1 MKRGGKFLVS
11 TTAFA
16 VVACGGQQGKLEI
29 RSTPTP
35 LAEMKR
41 AVPERIA
48 EARGQLALGNVA
60 LALTSFR
67 IAAREDPNSIDAL
80 AGIADCYDR
89 MSRFDSSRRYYESAL
104 ALAPANTQLLAAFAA
119 SLQLQGKSAEALSVR
134 EEISARVA
142 ASAALES
149 ASMAEVEAVAP
160 LVQVAAAEV
169 KPAAS
174 AKAPPP
180 APSTVVPEAN
190 AAPVPPSKPKADP
203 KPLPKPEI
211 RVAAVEPQA
220 APAPL
225 GPSVTI
231 KLPPPRRVQQQPVA
245 AAPAALPARSTWA
258 AVEPGVASA
267 PLSAPQ
273 PVPVNIAPEFASVA
287 LLRPIEERVPE
298 PSIAQERGPL
308 AAPQPVPVNIPS
320 EFASVALLRP
330 VEERIPEPSIAEE
343 RGPRIERMSTG
354 EIALIT
360 VSKPEW
366 RSTTVASSQRSSKV
380 RFVPL
385 RQARLSPVKVRLLNA
400 ARVDRLAART
410 RTWLSSRGF
419 RGLAIGD
426 AQATRRR
433 SVILYPAAQ
442 REMAQRLSAQ
452 FGFPLSRRASGSH
465 VVVLLGAD
473 AARMRPLQP
482 KRA

>member
-89 MSRFDSSRRYYESAL
+89 MSRFDLSRRYYESAL
-104 ALAPANTQLLAAFAA
+104 ALAPADTQLLAAFAA

-134 EEISARVA
+134 EEISARMA

-149 ASMAEVEAVAP
+149 AAMAEVEGAAP
-160 LVQVAAAEV
+160 PVQVAAAEV

-174 AKAPPP
+174 AKAAPP
-180 APSTVVPEAN
+180 ARSTVVPEAN
-190 AAPVPPSKPKADP
+190 AAPVPRPKLKADP
-203 KPLPKPEI
+203 KPLPRPEI

-220 APAPL
+220 VPAPL

-231 KLPPPRRVQQQPVA
+231 KLPPPRRVQPA
-245 AAPAALPARSTWA
+245 AAVPAALPARSTWA

-298 PSIAQERGPL
+298 PSIAQERPL

-330 VEERIPEPSIAEE
+330 IDERVPEPSIAEE

-366 RSTTVASSQRSSKV
+366 RSTTVASSERSSKV

-400 ARVDRLAART
+400 ARVDKLAART
-410 RTWLSSRGF
+410 RTWLNSRGF
-419 RGLAIGD
+419 RGLGIGD
-426 AQATRRR
+426 APATRRR

-442 REMAQRLSAQ
+442 RAMAQRLSAQ

>member
-11 TTAFA
+11 TTALA
-16 VVACGGQQGKLEI
+16 VAACGGQQGKLEI
-29 RSTPTP
+29 RSTPKP
-35 LAEMKR
+35 LAEIKR

-48 EARGQLALGNVA
+48 EARGQLALNNVA

-80 AGIADCYDR
+80 VGIADCYDR
-89 MSRFDSSRRYYESAL
+89 MGRFDLSRRYYESAL
-104 ALAPANTQLLAAFAA
+104 ALAPADTQLLTAFAA

-134 EEISARVA
+134 EEISVRLA
-142 ASAALES
+142 ASAALER
-149 ASMAEVEAVAP
+149 ASMAEFEGGAP
-160 LVQVAAAEV
+160 RVQVAAAEA
-169 KPAAS
+169 KPAAPVKAS
-174 AKAPPP
+174 PPPQEPVAVPEASVVPAPPP
-180 APSTVVPEAN
+180 KSETA
-190 AAPVPPSKPKADP
+190 P
-203 KPLPKPEI
+203 KPLPKSEV
-211 RVAAVEPQA
+211 RVAAAQPQA

-231 KLPPPRRVQQQPVA
+231 KLPPVRRIQQDPAPVV
-245 AAPAALPARSTWA
+245 PAAMPARTSWA

-267 PLSAPQ
+267 PLT
-273 PVPVNIAPEFASVA
+273 
-287 LLRPIEERVPE
+287 
-298 PSIAQERGPL
+298 
-308 AAPQPVPVNIPS
+308 APQPVPVNIPS

-330 VEERIPEPSIAEE
+330 IEERIPEPSIAEE
-343 RGPRIERMSTG
+343 RGPRTERMSTG

-366 RSTTVASSQRSSKV
+366 RSTTVASSERSTKV

-385 RQARLSPVKVRLLNA
+385 RQAALGPVKVRLLNA
-400 ARVDRLAART
+400 ARVDKLAART
-410 RTWLSSRGF
+410 RTWLGSRGW

-426 AQATRRR
+426 APATRKR

-442 REMAQRLSAQ
+442 RAMAQRLSAQ

-482 KRA
+482 RRA

>member
-11 TTAFA
+11 TTALA
-16 VVACGGQQGKLEI
+16 VAACGGQQGKLEI
-29 RSTPTP
+29 RSTPKP
-35 LAEMKR
+35 LAEIKR

-48 EARGQLALGNVA
+48 EARGQLALNNVA

-89 MSRFDSSRRYYESAL
+89 MGRFDLSRRYYESAL
-104 ALAPANTQLLAAFAA
+104 ALAPADTQLLTAFAA

-134 EEISARVA
+134 EEISVRLA
-142 ASAALES
+142 ASAALER
-149 ASMAEVEAVAP
+149 ASMAEFEGGAP
-160 LVQVAAAEV
+160 RVQVAAAEA
-169 KPAAS
+169 KPAAPVKAS
-174 AKAPPP
+174 PPPQEPVAVPEASVAPAPPP
-180 APSTVVPEAN
+180 KSETAPE
-190 AAPVPPSKPKADP
+190 
-203 KPLPKPEI
+203 PLPKSEV
-211 RVAAVEPQA
+211 RVAAAQPQA

-231 KLPPPRRVQQQPVA
+231 KLPPVRRVQQDPAPVV
-245 AAPAALPARSTWA
+245 PAAMPARTSWA

-267 PLSAPQ
+267 PLT
-273 PVPVNIAPEFASVA
+273 
-287 LLRPIEERVPE
+287 
-298 PSIAQERGPL
+298 
-308 AAPQPVPVNIPS
+308 APQPVPVNIPS

-330 VEERIPEPSIAEE
+330 IEERIPEPSIAEE
-343 RGPRIERMSTG
+343 RGPRTERMSTG

-366 RSTTVASSQRSSKV
+366 RSTTVASSERSTKV

-385 RQARLSPVKVRLLNA
+385 RQAALGPVKVRLLNA
-400 ARVDRLAART
+400 ARVDKLAART
-410 RTWLSSRGF
+410 RTWLGSRGW
-419 RGLAIGD
+419 RGLAIGN
-426 AQATRRR
+426 APATRKR

-482 KRA
+482 RRA

>member
-11 TTAFA
+11 STAFA

-29 RSTPTP
+29 RSTPKP
-35 LAEMKR
+35 LTEMKR

-67 IAAREDPNSIDAL
+67 IAAREDPNSTDAL

-89 MSRFDSSRRYYESAL
+89 MGRFDLSRRYYESAL
-104 ALAPANTQLLAAFAA
+104 ALAPADTQLLGAFAA

-134 EEISARVA
+134 EEISARMA
-142 ASAALES
+142 ASAALEN
-149 ASMAEVEAVAP
+149 AVAAEIESAAP
-160 LVQVAAAEV
+160 PVRIAAAEIKPV
-169 KPAAS
+169 APMKASTPPQPVAVPAAS
-174 AKAPPP
+174 
-180 APSTVVPEAN
+180 
-190 AAPVPPSKPKADP
+190 AAPVPPPEPKTVP
-203 KPLPKPEI
+203 KQLPKPEI
-211 RVAAVEPQA
+211 RVAAVEPKA
-220 APAPL
+220 APVPL

-231 KLPPPRRVQQQPVA
+231 KLPPARRVQQEPAPVV
-245 AAPAALPARSTWA
+245 PAAMPARTSWA

-273 PVPVNIAPEFASVA
+273 PVPVNIPSEFASVA

-298 PSIAQERGPL
+298 PSIA
-308 AAPQPVPVNIPS
+308 
-320 EFASVALLRP
+320 
-330 VEERIPEPSIAEE
+330 EE
-343 RGPRIERMSTG
+343 RGPRTERMSTG

-366 RSTTVASSQRSSKV
+366 RSTTIASSDRIAKV

-385 RQARLSPVKVRLLNA
+385 RQASMGQAKVRLLNA
-400 ARVDRLAART
+400 ARVNKLAART
-410 RTWLSSRGF
+410 RNWLNSRGW
-419 RGLAIGD
+419 RGLTIGD
-426 AQATRRR
+426 APSTRAR
-433 SVILYPAAQ
+433 SVILYPATQ
-442 REMAQRLSAQ
+442 RAMAQRLSAQ
-452 FGFPLSRRASGSH
+452 FGFPLARRASGSH

-482 KRA
+482 RRA

>member
-11 TTAFA
+11 TTALA
-16 VVACGGQQGKLEI
+16 VAACGGQQGRLEI
-29 RSTPTP
+29 RSTPKP
-35 LAEMKR
+35 LAELKR

-80 AGIADCYDR
+80 AGIASCYDR
-89 MSRFDSSRRYYESAL
+89 MGRFDLSRRYYESAL
-104 ALAPANTQLLAAFAA
+104 ALAPADTQLLAAFAA

-134 EEISARVA
+134 DEISARLA
-142 ASAALES
+142 SSAALES
-149 ASMAEVEAVAP
+149 AGTAEVENAAP
-160 LVQVAAAEV
+160 SVQVAATEI
-169 KPAAS
+169 K
-174 AKAPPP
+174 PP
-180 APSTVVPEAN
+180 APGRVSPPAPIVRPTTSAVPASPPTPTPNATSRPLPEAE
-190 AAPVPPSKPKADP
+190 A
-203 KPLPKPEI
+203 
-211 RVAAVEPQA
+211 RVAAAEPTV
-220 APAPL
+220 PL

-231 KLPPPRRVQQQPVA
+231 QLPPPRRVQQ
-245 AAPAALPARSTWA
+245 APASVVPAPLPARTSWA

-267 PLSAPQ
+267 PLTTPQ
-273 PVPVNIAPEFASVA
+273 PVPVNIPMEFASVA
-287 LLRPIEERVPE
+287 LLRPIEERV
-298 PSIAQERGPL
+298 
-308 AAPQPVPVNIPS
+308 
-320 EFASVALLRP
+320 
-330 VEERIPEPSIAEE
+330 PEPSIAEE

-366 RSTTVASSQRSSKV
+366 RSTTVASSERSAKV

-385 RQARLSPVKVRLLNA
+385 RQAARGSVKVRLLNA
-400 ARVDRLAART
+400 ARVDKLAART
-410 RTWLSSRGF
+410 RTWLGARGW

-426 AQATRRR
+426 APATRKR

-442 REMAQRLSAQ
+442 RAMAQRLSAQ
-452 FGFPLSRRASGSH
+452 FGFPLARRASGSH

>member
-89 MSRFDSSRRYYESAL
+89 MSRFDLSRRYYESAL
-104 ALAPANTQLLAAFAA
+104 ALAPADTQLLAAFAA

-134 EEISARVA
+134 EEISARMA

-149 ASMAEVEAVAP
+149 AAMAEVEGAAP
-160 LVQVAAAEV
+160 PVQVAAAEV

-174 AKAPPP
+174 AKAAPA
-180 APSTVVPEAN
+180 APSAVMPEAH
-190 AAPVPPSKPKADP
+190 ATPKLKADP
-203 KPLPKPEI
+203 KPLPRPEI

-231 KLPPPRRVQQQPVA
+231 KLPPPRRVQQQPA
-245 AAPAALPARSTWA
+245 AAVPAALPARSTWA

-267 PLSAPQ
+267 PLPAPQ

-308 AAPQPVPVNIPS
+308 AAPQPVPVNIPF

-366 RSTTVASSQRSSKV
+366 RSTTVASSERSTKV

-385 RQARLSPVKVRLLNA
+385 RQAALGPVKVRLLNA
-400 ARVDRLAART
+400 ARVNKLAART
-410 RTWLSSRGF
+410 RIWLNSRGF

-426 AQATRRR
+426 APAMRRR

-442 REMAQRLSAQ
+442 RAMAQRLSAQ

-482 KRA
+482 KRV

>member
-16 VVACGGQQGKLEI
+16 VAACGGEQGKLEI
-29 RSTPTP
+29 RSTPKP
-35 LAEMKR
+35 LAQIKR

-48 EARGQLALGNVA
+48 EARGQLGLGNVA

-89 MSRFDSSRRYYESAL
+89 MGRFDLSRRYYESAL
-104 ALAPANTQLLAAFAA
+104 ALAPADTQLLAAFAA

-134 EEISARVA
+134 EEISARMA
-142 ASAALES
+142 AAGALES
-149 ASMAEVEAVAP
+149 ASMAEV
-160 LVQVAAAEV
+160 
-169 KPAAS
+169 
-174 AKAPPP
+174 
-180 APSTVVPEAN
+180 
-190 AAPVPPSKPKADP
+190 AAPVVQGAAVETTLAPVKALPPAGPVVPQASAAAVSPPEPKAVP
-203 KPLPKPEI
+203 KPLPKAGV
-211 RVAAVEPQA
+211 RVAAAEPQVSPA
-220 APAPL
+220 AL

-231 KLPPPRRVQQQPVA
+231 KLPPPRRVQHEPA
-245 AAPAALPARSTWA
+245 AVVPAALPARTSWA
-258 AVEPGVASA
+258 AVEPGVANA
-267 PLSAPQ
+267 PLT
-273 PVPVNIAPEFASVA
+273 
-287 LLRPIEERVPE
+287 
-298 PSIAQERGPL
+298 
-308 AAPQPVPVNIPS
+308 APQPVPVNIPS

-330 VEERIPEPSIAEE
+330 VEERVLEPSIAEE
-343 RGPRIERMSTG
+343 HGPRTERMSTG

-366 RSTTVASSQRSSKV
+366 RSTMVASSERSTKV

-385 RQARLSPVKVRLLNA
+385 RQASSGPVKVRLLNA
-400 ARVDRLAART
+400 ARVNKLAART
-410 RTWLSSRGF
+410 RIWLNSRGW

-426 AQATRRR
+426 APATRKR

-442 REMAQRLSAQ
+442 RAMAQRLSAQ

-473 AARMRPLQP
+473 AASMRPLRP
-482 KRA
+482 RRA

>member
-11 TTAFA
+11 ATAFA
-16 VVACGGQQGKLEI
+16 VAACGGQQGKLEI

-35 LAEMKR
+35 LAGIKR

-48 EARGQLALGNVA
+48 EARGQLGLGNVA

-89 MSRFDSSRRYYESAL
+89 MGRFDLSRRYYESAL
-104 ALAPANTQLLAAFAA
+104 ALAPADTQLLAAFAA

-134 EEISARVA
+134 EEISARMA

-149 ASMAEVEAVAP
+149 ASLAEIATPAP
-160 LVQVAAAEV
+160 LVQVAVAV
-169 KPAAS
+169 LKPAAPVKPS
-174 AKAPPP
+174 PPP
-180 APSTVVPEAN
+180 ATPPVAEASAIPVSPPEPK
-190 AAPVPPSKPKADP
+190 AAPR
-203 KPLPKPEI
+203 PLPKAEV
-211 RVAAVEPQA
+211 RVAAAEAQA
-220 APAPL
+220 AAAPL

-231 KLPPPRRVQQQPVA
+231 KLPPPRRVQEVAPVA
-245 AAPAALPARSTWA
+245 PEALPSRTSWA
-258 AVEPGVASA
+258 AIEPGVASA
-267 PLSAPQ
+267 
-273 PVPVNIAPEFASVA
+273 
-287 LLRPIEERVPE
+287 
-298 PSIAQERGPL
+298 PL

-330 VEERIPEPSIAEE
+330 VEERVPEPSIAEE
-343 RGPRIERMSTG
+343 RGPRTERMSTG

-366 RSTTVASSQRSSKV
+366 RSTTIASSETSAKV

-385 RQARLSPVKVRLLNA
+385 RQASLSPVKVRLLNA
-400 ARVDRLAART
+400 ARVNKLAART
-410 RTWLSSRGF
+410 RTWLNSRGW
-419 RGLAIGD
+419 RGLTIGD
-426 AQATRRR
+426 APATRTR

-442 REMAQRLSAQ
+442 RMVAQRLSAQ
-452 FGFPLSRRASGSH
+452 FGFPLSRRASGSN

-473 AARMRPLQP
+473 AARLRPLQQR
-482 KRA
+482 RA

>member
-16 VVACGGQQGKLEI
+16 VAACGGQQGKLEI
-29 RSTPTP
+29 RSTPKP
-35 LAEMKR
+35 LAELKR

-48 EARGQLALGNVA
+48 EARGQLGLGNVA

-67 IAAREDPNSIDAL
+67 IAAREDPNSTDAL

-89 MSRFDSSRRYYESAL
+89 MGRFDLSRRYYESAL
-104 ALAPANTQLLAAFAA
+104 ALAPADTQLLTAFAA

-134 EEISARVA
+134 EEISARMA

-149 ASMAEVEAVAP
+149 ASMAEVEVAAP
-160 LVQVAAAEV
+160 VVQVAAAET
-169 KPAAS
+169 KPAAPV
-174 AKAPPP
+174 AAPPTSP
-180 APSTVVPEAN
+180 AKPVVPEAS
-190 AAPVPPSKPKADP
+190 AAPVSPPKPKAAP
-203 KPLPKPEI
+203 KPLPKAEV
-211 RVAAVEPQA
+211 RVAAAQTQA

-231 KLPPPRRVQQQPVA
+231 KLPPARRVQQEPAPIV
-245 AAPAALPARSTWA
+245 PAALPARTSWA
-258 AVEPGVASA
+258 AVEPGVANA

-273 PVPVNIAPEFASVA
+273 PVPVSIPSEFASVA

-298 PSIAQERGPL
+298 PSIA
-308 AAPQPVPVNIPS
+308 
-320 EFASVALLRP
+320 
-330 VEERIPEPSIAEE
+330 EE
-343 RGPRIERMSTG
+343 RGPRTERMSTG

-366 RSTTVASSQRSSKV
+366 RPTTIVSSERSAKV

-385 RQARLSPVKVRLLNA
+385 RQASLTTVKVRLLNA
-400 ARVDRLAART
+400 ARVNKLAART
-410 RTWLSSRGF
+410 RTWLNARGW

-426 AQATRRR
+426 APATRKR

-442 REMAQRLSAQ
+442 RAMAQRLSAQ
-452 FGFPLSRRASGSH
+452 FGFPLSRRASGTH

-473 AARMRPLQP
+473 AVRMRPLQP
-482 KRA
+482 RRA

>member
-11 TTAFA
+11 TTALA
-16 VVACGGQQGKLEI
+16 VAACGGQQGKLEI
-29 RSTPTP
+29 RSTPKP
-35 LAEMKR
+35 LAEIKR

-48 EARGQLALGNVA
+48 EARGQLALNNVA

-89 MSRFDSSRRYYESAL
+89 MGRFDLSRRYYESAL
-104 ALAPANTQLLAAFAA
+104 ALAPADTQLLTAFAA

-134 EEISARVA
+134 EEISVRLA
-142 ASAALES
+142 ASAALER
-149 ASMAEVEAVAP
+149 ASMAEFEGGAP
-160 LVQVAAAEV
+160 RVQVAAAEA
-169 KPAAS
+169 KPAAPVKAS
-174 AKAPPP
+174 PPPQEPVAVPEASVAPAPPP
-180 APSTVVPEAN
+180 KSETAPE
-190 AAPVPPSKPKADP
+190 
-203 KPLPKPEI
+203 PLPKSEV
-211 RVAAVEPQA
+211 RVAAAQPQA

-231 KLPPPRRVQQQPVA
+231 KLPPVRRVQQDPAPVV
-245 AAPAALPARSTWA
+245 PAAMPARTSWA

-267 PLSAPQ
+267 PLT
-273 PVPVNIAPEFASVA
+273 
-287 LLRPIEERVPE
+287 
-298 PSIAQERGPL
+298 
-308 AAPQPVPVNIPS
+308 APQPVPVNIPS

-330 VEERIPEPSIAEE
+330 IEERIPEPSIAEE
-343 RGPRIERMSTG
+343 RGPRTERMSTG

-366 RSTTVASSQRSSKV
+366 RSTTVASSERSTKV

-385 RQARLSPVKVRLLNA
+385 RQAALGPVKVRLLNA
-400 ARVDRLAART
+400 ARVDKLAART
-410 RTWLSSRGF
+410 RTWLGSRGW
-419 RGLAIGD
+419 RGLVIGD
-426 AQATRRR
+426 APATRKR

-465 VVVLLGAD
+465 VLVLLGAD

-482 KRA
+482 RRA

>member
-16 VVACGGQQGKLEI
+16 VAACGGQQGKLEI
-29 RSTPTP
+29 RSTPKP
-35 LAEMKR
+35 LAQIKR

-48 EARGQLALGNVA
+48 EARGQLGLGNVA

-80 AGIADCYDR
+80 VGIADCYDR
-89 MSRFDSSRRYYESAL
+89 MGRFDLSRRYYESAL
-104 ALAPANTQLLAAFAA
+104 ALAPADTQLLAAFAA

-134 EEISARVA
+134 EEISARMA
-142 ASAALES
+142 AAGALES
-149 ASMAEVEAVAP
+149 TSMAEVAAP
-160 LVQVAAAEV
+160 VVQVAAVESTPAPV
-169 KPAAS
+169 KASPPAAAVLQAS
-174 AKAPPP
+174 AAPVSPP
-180 APSTVVPEAN
+180 AP
-190 AAPVPPSKPKADP
+190 KAVP
-203 KPLPKPEI
+203 KPLPKPEV
-211 RVAAVEPQA
+211 RFAAAEPQVSRA
-220 APAPL
+220 AL

-231 KLPPPRRVQQQPVA
+231 KLPPPRRVQHEPA
-245 AAPAALPARSTWA
+245 AAVPAALPARTSWA
-258 AVEPGVASA
+258 AVEPGVAEA
-267 PLSAPQ
+267 
-273 PVPVNIAPEFASVA
+273 
-287 LLRPIEERVPE
+287 
-298 PSIAQERGPL
+298 PL
-308 AAPQPVPVNIPS
+308 AARQPVPVNIPS

-330 VEERIPEPSIAEE
+330 VEERVLEPSIAEH
-343 RGPRIERMSTG
+343 GPRTERMSTG

-366 RSTTVASSQRSSKV
+366 RSTMVASSERSTKV

-385 RQARLSPVKVRLLNA
+385 RQASSGPVKVRLLNA
-400 ARVDRLAART
+400 ARVHKLAART
-410 RTWLSSRGF
+410 RIWLNSRGW

-426 AQATRRR
+426 APATRKR

-442 REMAQRLSAQ
+442 RAMAQRLSAQ

-482 KRA
+482 RRA

>member
-11 TTAFA
+11 ATAFA
-16 VVACGGQQGKLEI
+16 VAACGGQQGKLEI

-35 LAEMKR
+35 LAGIKR

-48 EARGQLALGNVA
+48 EARGQLGLGNVA

-89 MSRFDSSRRYYESAL
+89 MGRFDLSRRYYESAL
-104 ALAPANTQLLAAFAA
+104 ALAPADTQLLAAFAA

-134 EEISARVA
+134 EEISARMA

-149 ASMAEVEAVAP
+149 ASLAEIATPAP
-160 LVQVAAAEV
+160 LVQVAVAV
-169 KPAAS
+169 LKPAAPVKPS
-174 AKAPPP
+174 PPP
-180 APSTVVPEAN
+180 ATPPVAEASAIPVSPPEPK
-190 AAPVPPSKPKADP
+190 AAPR
-203 KPLPKPEI
+203 PLPKAEV
-211 RVAAVEPQA
+211 RVAAAEAQA
-220 APAPL
+220 AAAPL

-231 KLPPPRRVQQQPVA
+231 KLPPVRRVQEPALVV
-245 AAPAALPARSTWA
+245 PAAMPARTSWA

-267 PLSAPQ
+267 PLT
-273 PVPVNIAPEFASVA
+273 
-287 LLRPIEERVPE
+287 
-298 PSIAQERGPL
+298 
-308 AAPQPVPVNIPS
+308 APQPVPVNIPS

-330 VEERIPEPSIAEE
+330 IEERIPEPSVAEE
-343 RGPRIERMSTG
+343 RGPRTERMSTG

-366 RSTTVASSQRSSKV
+366 RSTTVASSERSTKV

-385 RQARLSPVKVRLLNA
+385 RQQAALGPVKVRLLNA
-400 ARVDRLAART
+400 ARVDKLAART
-410 RTWLSSRGF
+410 RTWLGSRGW
-419 RGLAIGD
+419 RGLAIGN
-426 AQATRRR
+426 APATRKR

-482 KRA
+482 RRA

>member
-11 TTAFA
+11 TTALA
-16 VVACGGQQGKLEI
+16 VAACGGQQGKLEI
-29 RSTPTP
+29 RSTPKP
-35 LAEMKR
+35 LAEIKR

-48 EARGQLALGNVA
+48 EARGQLALDNVA

-89 MSRFDSSRRYYESAL
+89 MGRFDLSRRYYESAL
-104 ALAPANTQLLAAFAA
+104 ALAPADTQLLTAFAA

-134 EEISARVA
+134 EEISVRLA
-142 ASAALES
+142 ASAALER
-149 ASMAEVEAVAP
+149 ASMAEFEGGAP
-160 LVQVAAAEV
+160 RVQVAAAEA
-169 KPAAS
+169 KPAAPVKAS
-174 AKAPPP
+174 PPPQEPVAVPEASVAPAPPP
-180 APSTVVPEAN
+180 KSETAPE
-190 AAPVPPSKPKADP
+190 
-203 KPLPKPEI
+203 PLPKSEV
-211 RVAAVEPQA
+211 RVAAAQPQA

-231 KLPPPRRVQQQPVA
+231 KLPPVRRVQQDPAPVV
-245 AAPAALPARSTWA
+245 PAAMPARTSWA

-267 PLSAPQ
+267 PLT
-273 PVPVNIAPEFASVA
+273 
-287 LLRPIEERVPE
+287 
-298 PSIAQERGPL
+298 
-308 AAPQPVPVNIPS
+308 APQPVPVNIPS

-330 VEERIPEPSIAEE
+330 IEERIPEPSIAEE
-343 RGPRIERMSTG
+343 RGPRTERMSTG

-366 RSTTVASSQRSSKV
+366 RSTTVASSERSTKV

-385 RQARLSPVKVRLLNA
+385 RQAALGPVKVRLLNA
-400 ARVDRLAART
+400 ARVDKLAART
-410 RTWLSSRGF
+410 RTWLGSRGW
-419 RGLAIGD
+419 RGLAIGN
-426 AQATRRR
+426 APATRKR

-482 KRA
+482 RRA